1 LKDDI
6 QKLQSD
12 KIQLTSNIAN
22 FKKNYSN
29 KPDFQSLF
37 EVTSKLR
44 KEQEEDSN
52 LEKRIFKQRYDI
64 EDTEERL
71 MIAKQRLS
79 DVRKNLENNI
89 SAVELLESLR
99 NQRNANRENY
109 ENLSKYELI
118 DKRSKLK
125 SLEEIIMLPDISYDD
140 LARLKKDKLNLQNEI
155 EKLENKV
162 KNSAIK
168 SPELAIYIDNANK
181 AAAAKES
188 AIRVLEKLE
197 KEKVLLDHKYAELER
212 KFEQIKGFKF
222 VRKDDILQQAE
233 NVKKKKEIYTKYN
246 KILDVIKGDSL
257 ILDRTISIIRKNAD
271 NPEAIVK
278 RIEEKYG
285 LSSSATDRNE
295 LEKLSRVKQEIDA
308 KKAMTLEEYSK
319 LIQQI
324 LTKIQEKSVK
334 HQPLLRE
341 HEDIKKEYE
350 SIQSIYNQKKQVYDK
365 SVADIYNQYTKTKE
379 EYNKVENILRNCQN
393 KYHSL
398 NITIRITED
407 MLKKYESENLYL
419 NKQDKK
425 LNENFKSYSEYY
437 KAILNGQEELIK
449 NLKERQ
455 ITIRDNYDDSN
466 RQVHYF

>member
-1 LKDDI
+1 MKDDI